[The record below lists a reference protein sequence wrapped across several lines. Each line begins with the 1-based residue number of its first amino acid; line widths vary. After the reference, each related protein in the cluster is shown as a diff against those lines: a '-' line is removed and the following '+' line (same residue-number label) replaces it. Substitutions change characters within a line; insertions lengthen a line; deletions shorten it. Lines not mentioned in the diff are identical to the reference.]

1 MFIRRTTI
9 KSRESGE
16 PYYSYRL
23 VESVRTLSGVRQH
36 TLLNLG
42 RHFEVPRPQWGPLAG
57 RIEALV
63 QGQLDLLA
71 DGLDAQWEAIAEQ
84 IAARLVSRR
93 GAVVEHKDGEAAQE
107 AITSG
112 WTWRGWRSSARAVS
126 GPSMW
131 HWRRCGN
138 WVWSASSQSWGLIGT
153 NWQRPLG

>member
-1 MFIRRTTI
+1 M
-9 KSRESGE
+9 
-16 PYYSYRL
+16 
-23 VESVRTLSGVRQH
+23 RTLSGVHQH

-63 QGQLDLLA
+63 QGQLDMLA

-107 AITSG
+107 GDYQRVDVARVEVIRPRSVGAEHVAREALRRLGLECKLASYGQFWCMTLGPGSVQAASRCSSG
-112 WTWRGWRSSARAVS
+112 GLSVTGS
-126 GPSMW
+126 PS
-131 HWRRCGN
+131 
-138 WVWSASSQSWGLIGT
+138 
-153 NWQRPLG
+153 